1 MDLAKLMIDNETKKQ
16 TGSRIKMLNNGKLLI
31 FSVKLSYRDHL
42 ELEFQILIFGNVHP
56 FPNIIYEIWK
66 YSSNCQYLEI

>member
-1 MDLAKLMIDNETKKQ
+1 MDLRILVFENLTLWTSQGCQNQTKANKV
-16 TGSRIKMLNNGKLLI
+16 I
-31 FSVKLSYRDHL
+31 FLVKLSYRDHL

-56 FPNIIYEIWK
+56 FPNTIYEIWK